1 MPQPQGFLTPEGS
14 ITWADADYYV
24 VIASH
29 RNVMQQV
36 VSSRPEFAGIEF
48 GIDGRTVKA
57 MRTLANRNDH
67 ASRAVLNAAC
77 GGLWMEGSASYTLYD
92 CPVLE
97 SQRKQAAV
105 PAPREDIPKC
115 VRVLGLGTLFPCP
128 LPCPEEAPSGTTTDE
143 VLFTDGSG
151 KHPTEP
157 NHRRC
162 GCGVSG
168 ETTKLSYPLP
178 GCWESV
184 YRAELHAS
192 MVACERMQGSGM
204 IVTDCKG
211 AAVVANKLKHGLR
224 VPRGRHSRIETRIR
238 DSIGQIE

>member
-1 MPQPQGFLTPEGS
+1 MRLRWTPQPQGFLKPEGS

-24 VIASH
+24 VLVSH
-29 RNVMQQV
+29 GHVMQQV
-36 VSSRPEFAGIEF
+36 VSRRPEFERIGL
-48 GIDGRTVKA
+48 GLDGRTVKA

-77 GGLWMEGSASYTLYD
+77 GGLWMGDRREKVFEQSSKCPYCGEAEGSASHTLYE
-92 CPVLE
+92 CPAFD

-105 PAPREDIPKC
+105 PAPRDDIPKC

-128 LPCPEEAPSGTTTDE
+128 LPCPEEASSGITTDE

-162 GCGVSG
+162 GCG
-168 ETTKLSYPLP
+168 
-178 GCWESV
+178 
-184 YRAELHAS
+184 
-192 MVACERMQGSGM
+192 
-204 IVTDCKG
+204 
-211 AAVVANKLKHGLR
+211 
-224 VPRGRHSRIETRIR
+224 
-238 DSIGQIE
+238 